1 MIKIYVITAD
11 GQRWASRHD
20 KRSAIDEA
28 MCLSKLYPDV
38 EWKVFFTVYE
48 NIEEAIFDNVMICPE
63 CNELMQHEIVRYK
76 GVLNI

>member
-20 KRSAIDEA
+20 KRAAIDEA
-28 MCLSKLYPDV
+28 MCLSKLYPDI

-48 NIEEAIFDNVMICPE
+48 NIREAIFDSVMVCPE
-63 CNELMQHEIVRYK
+63 CNELMEHEIVRYK